1 MRTLPLL
8 PAVACA
14 ALLLTLPACGDK
26 PDDTGTPPDDTD
38 DSDDTGETTGTA
50 SRDLLGDATPWAF
63 SVLGNDTDC
72 TAFVGPLEITGTIR
86 GSDTIAFEF
95 DAVIVAQ
102 SIDGTGTADFPVVLP
117 CGLTE
122 QSFSCGEVTFEES
135 SKHNAHVSIIL
146 SGDFDAGGQ
155 SATAESLSQFWFRD
169 EVDCSTT
176 SELAGTVVE

>member
-1 MRTLPLL
+1 MRTHPLL
-8 PAVACA
+8 PAYACA
-14 ALLLTLPACGDK
+14 ALLITLPACGDK
-26 PDDTGTPPDDTD
+26 PDDTGPPPDDTA
-38 DSDDTGETTGTA
+38 DSDDTEGPA
-50 SRDLLGDATPWAF
+50 SRDLLGDATPWVF

-72 TAFVGPLEITGTIR
+72 TSFVGPLEITGTIR
-86 GSDTIAFEF
+86 GSDTIAFEI

-102 SIDGTGTADFPVVLP
+102 SIDGTGTADFPVVMP

-122 QSFSCGEVTFEES
+122 LSFSCGEVTFEES
-135 SKHNAHVSIIL
+135 SKHDAHVSIIL
-146 SGDFDAGGQ
+146 SGELNASGQ